1 MPSTNASSLRFADVA
16 VTPTAAEYKGI
27 YRNKQ
32 QHDPDF
38 DAVLDRAGQSCVK
51 HVLLTG
57 MSLRDVD
64 FILDICRRRP
74 EICTMTV
81 GVHPYHAQEPWDE
94 APNYFGVLKGR
105 IRELVALGP
114 NSPLKAFGELGL
126 DFDRTEKASK
136 DVQIWAFK
144 AQLDMIVEEK
154 WDLPLF
160 LHCRSSA
167 SDFMEILTPYMSK
180 LPRSGL
186 VHSFVGT
193 VEEMQQLVSLGLDV
207 SVNAF
212 SFQDPISIEMVK
224 ALPLN
229 KLQIETD
236 SPWGYINPHGE
247 LARRFPAPS
256 EILVHQSKKRD
267 KFELGKMVKERS
279 ESCLIAHVAAIVAG
293 LKGIETAEVVHA
305 AYNNSVRMFG
315 LDNQV

>member
-1 MPSTNASSLRFADVA
+1 MSSNTAKAFRFADVA

-32 QHDPDF
+32 QHEPDF

-64 FILDICRRRP
+64 FILDICKRRP

-81 GVHPYHAQEPWDE
+81 GVHPYHASEPWDE

-105 IRELVALGP
+105 IRELIALGP
-114 NSPLKAFGELGL
+114 SSPLKAFGELGL

-136 DVQIWAFK
+136 EVQIWAFK

-160 LHCRSSA
+160 LHCRNSA
-167 SDFMEILTPYMSK
+167 SDFIEIITPYMSK

-193 VEEMQQLVSLGLDV
+193 VDEMQQLIALGLDV
-207 SVNAF
+207 SVNGF
-212 SFQDPISIEMVK
+212 SFQDPASIEMVK
-224 ALPLN
+224 ALPLD

-236 SPWGYINPHGE
+236 SPWGYINPNGE
-247 LARRFPAPS
+247 LAKKFPAPS
-256 EILVHQSKKRD
+256 EVVVHPSKKRD
-267 KFELGKMVKERS
+267 KFEAAKMIKERN
-279 ESCLIAHVAAIVAG
+279 ESCLIAQVAAIVAG
-293 LKGIETAEVVHA
+293 LKGIEIDEVVTA
-305 AYNNSVRMFG
+305 AYDNSVRMFR
-315 LDNQV
+315 LNNDS